1 MLLLILL
8 QGLCYVMSNSIPTR
22 VYSAYKTGTSDQIN
36 TMCRMCGEVTESLAH
51 VLAGC
56 SSLVQ
61 TKYMDRHGVA
71 LKLLFFEMLRD
82 LKLAVSVPPW
92 YSRVDPLP
100 LFESE
105 DS

>member
-1 MLLLILL
+1 
-8 QGLCYVMSNSIPTR
+8 
-22 VYSAYKTGTSDQIN
+22 
-36 TMCRMCGEVTESLAH
+36 MCGEVIESLAH

-56 SSLVQ
+56 SPLVQ
-61 TKYMDRHGVA
+61 TKYMDRHDVA
-71 LKLLFFEMLRD
+71 LKLLFIEMLRD